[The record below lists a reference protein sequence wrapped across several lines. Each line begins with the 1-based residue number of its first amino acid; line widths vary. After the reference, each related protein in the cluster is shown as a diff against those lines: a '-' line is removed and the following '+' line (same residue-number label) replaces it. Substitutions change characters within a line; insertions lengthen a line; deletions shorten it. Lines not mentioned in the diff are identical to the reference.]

1 MVNFNI
7 DMNNISKNLSISVT
21 TEYAAMGNM
30 QGLTQWLNTGNNPNA
45 YDEQCWTPL
54 LKASVRGHTD
64 CVQLL
69 LENKPFPADANMPHG
84 ISKALPIHFA
94 GHSGSVPT
102 AKLLLDKHPGHLN
115 KVWHINGHTIL
126 LQAVFYGH
134 LDLVK
139 FLLQRGADSSITTA
153 RGLGPMELAK
163 QFQNTAIMDIIRPY
177 DCDQEQ
183 KASYYNKFLAEI
195 APEVPHGE
203 KDEQELT
210 DQLHKII
217 EKGLARTVDNPGT
230 AKVTFESVKK
240 LVEEKNLNVN
250 RLGGPLQQPAL
261 IVVVTG
267 NNGFPTNRALEKLRF
282 DLASYLL
289 DKGADPM
296 VHEVHPMGAQTII
309 RACVFNHLDILRLC
323 AKFMSKEQLTLAI
336 NEIPVVNGLTALH
349 DTVLRATMADAEHF
363 EKYLDQARW
372 CMDNGGR
379 SDIED
384 FSGRTQTDIAENAAN
399 KEYSKR
405 LMEVLLKH

>member
-1 MVNFNI
+1 MKTI
-7 DMNNISKNLSISVT
+7 LKNLSISVA

-30 QGLTQWLNTGNNPNA
+30 EGLSHWLNAGNNPNA
-45 YDEQCWTPL
+45 YDENCWTPL

-64 CVQLL
+64 CVRLL
-69 LENKPFPADANMPHG
+69 LENKPFPADPNMPHG

-94 GHSGSVPT
+94 GHSGSVET
-102 AKLLLDKHPGHLN
+102 AKLLLDKNPDHLN
-115 KVWHINGHTIL
+115 KVWYINGHTIL

-134 LDLVK
+134 LDLAK
-139 FLLQRGADSSITTA
+139 FLLQKGADTSITTA
-153 RGLGPMELAK
+153 RGLGPMELAR
-163 QFQNTAIMDIIRPY
+163 QFQNTAIMEIIKPY
-177 DCDQEQ
+177 DCEQEQ
-183 KASYYNKFLAEI
+183 KASYYKNFLTEI
-195 APEVPHGE
+195 APEIPDEE

-210 DQLHKII
+210 DQLLKTI
-217 EKGLARTVDNPGT
+217 ERGLAKTVDNPGT
-230 AKVTFESVKK
+230 AKETFDSVKN
-240 LVEEKNLNVN
+240 LVEGKKMNVN

-267 NNGFPTNRALEKLRF
+267 NNGFPTNRALAKLRF

-323 AKFMSKEQLTLAI
+323 AKYMTKEQLTLAI

-384 FSGRTQTDIAENAAN
+384 FSGRTQRNIAENAAN

-405 LMEVLLKH
+405 LLKVLLKY